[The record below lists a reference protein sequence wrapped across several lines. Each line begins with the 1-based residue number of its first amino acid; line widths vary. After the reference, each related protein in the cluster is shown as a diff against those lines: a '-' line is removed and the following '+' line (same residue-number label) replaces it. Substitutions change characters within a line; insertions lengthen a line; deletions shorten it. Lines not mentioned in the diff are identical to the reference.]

1 MSSIDADNPGTVQGG
16 DLKFVDIKQAN
27 VQVQPV
33 IPTPLLTPSHT
44 PERRPS
50 DDSNDMAGK
59 KIFLLE
65 KPDDRARELA
75 AKLTLEEQAC

>member
-1 MSSIDADNPGTVQGG
+1 MSFIDVNNPGTIERG
-16 DLKFVDIKQAN
+16 DLKHVDIKQADIH
-27 VQVQPV
+27 VQTVV
-33 IPTPLLTPSHT
+33 PTPLLTPSHT
-44 PERRPS
+44 PERRLS
-50 DDSNDMAGK
+50 DDSKDMVGK